1 MRKIGL
7 LVCVAVLHSLASI
20 GLATAQTDNAGC
32 SVSDVAGQTRTIR
45 CPNGVTIVVENGA
58 RYELGATGRDGKI
71 NTVELNDKA
80 LLLEVPPRSGR
91 KTFQV
96 NTPQAIAAVRGT
108 RWAVDVTEGKTSVL
122 VVRGKVAVGRR
133 AGARGATVTLGPGEG
148 VDVEGQTPLVV
159 KKWAP
164 ARVAAL
170 MARLGQ

>member
-1 MRKIGL
+1 MRHIGI
-7 LVCVAVLHSLASI
+7 LVCVAVLHTLGST
-20 GLATAQTDNAGC
+20 GLAMAQTDNTSC
-32 SVSDVAGQTRTIR
+32 STSDVTGQTRTIR

-58 RYELGATGRDGKI
+58 RYELGRGAKVE
-71 NTVELNDKA
+71 TVELSDKA
-80 LLLEVPPRSGR
+80 LLLDVPPRSGR
-91 KTFQV
+91 RTFQV

-108 RWAVDVTEGKTSVL
+108 RWAVDVSAGKTSVL

-133 AGARGATVTLGPGEG
+133 TGPRGTAVTLGPGEG
-148 VDVEGQTPLVV
+148 VDVEAQTPLVV